1 MFSVSIDLTTRLLA
15 FLVCLLPISVLLYGV
30 IHLRKLFTLYQH
42 GIIFSYENVTCFKR
56 MGFALLAWTA
66 VGIVSNTLLGL
77 VLTFQNPVGER
88 LVTIGFGSSD
98 MINLIIGSVVLLI
111 SWVLKEAV
119 EMKYEQEYTV

>member
-1 MFSVSIDLTTRLLA
+1 
-15 FLVCLLPISVLLYGV
+15 
-30 IHLRKLFTLYQH
+30 
-42 GIIFSYENVTCFKR
+42 